1 MSKVKPVPEGF
12 RTVTPNLVVDSGA
25 EAIAFYERAFGA
37 EVTARL
43 EAGGMLVHAALR
55 IGDSLVT
62 LCDAMPD
69 HGFVAPDRD
78 APVNSFVTLYVEDAD
93 ALHARAV
100 EAGAS
105 VVNPVSDHIHGDR
118 AGSVRDPF
126 GHRWAIATHI
136 ADVSQ
141 EELERQMAAWS
152 EG

>member
-1 MSKVKPVPEGF
+1 MSNVKPIPEGF
-12 RTVTPNLVVDSGA
+12 RTVTPNLVVDGGA
-25 EAIAFYERAFGA
+25 DAIAFYERAFGA

-43 EAGGMLVHAALR
+43 EAGGMLVHAALK

-69 HGFVAPDRD
+69 HGFAAPDRQ
-78 APVNSFVTLYVEDAD
+78 APVSSFVTLYVEDAD

-100 EAGAS
+100 DAGAT
-105 VVNPVSDHIHGDR
+105 VINPVSDHVHGDR